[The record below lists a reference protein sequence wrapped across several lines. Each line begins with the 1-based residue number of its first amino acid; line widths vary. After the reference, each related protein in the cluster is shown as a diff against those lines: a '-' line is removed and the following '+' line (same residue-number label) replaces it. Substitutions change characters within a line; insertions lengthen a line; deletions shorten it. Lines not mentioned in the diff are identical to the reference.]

1 MYVVFEGIDGVGKS
15 TQIKLVAK
23 KNPNTIITKEPGGSE
38 FGKFAREI
46 LLKNQLNLS
55 TRAEMLLFLADRAE
69 HAKKVILP
77 NQDKLILS
85 DRSFI
90 SGVAYAKANDENL
103 NFDELLFLNKF
114 ALDNTLPDKIIFF
127 KTNKN
132 LLLKRLSNR
141 GTSDNIE
148 KRGAQ
153 YLLNVQE
160 IMDEF
165 LQSLNIDVLKINA
178 DEKIDEIHTKIV
190 NFLNL

>member
-114 ALDNTLPDKIIFF
+114 ALDDTLPDKIIFF